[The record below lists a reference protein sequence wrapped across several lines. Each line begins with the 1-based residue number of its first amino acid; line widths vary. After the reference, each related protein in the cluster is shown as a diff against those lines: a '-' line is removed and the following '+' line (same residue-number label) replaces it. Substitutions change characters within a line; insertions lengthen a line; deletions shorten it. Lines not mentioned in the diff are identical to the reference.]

1 MFTSHSNSFPT
12 VVIIL
17 GGVWGGCCEVVGLK
31 FVFSSRKGEKCER
44 VCVLATDRGSLVGAL
59 LSSRPSPPLKQL
71 SLAPKIKFFPSLHS
85 NDDISSQSISI
96 KVKVKPES
104 KAAST
109 QSKKWPTWAHRTFLL
124 LLKVGASFR
133 LVEGWIRFLCMIVRL
148 FYESNISRMFSADSH
163 SWGVRVCWPEPFS
176 LCLGFSQPVFRTC

>member
-44 VCVLATDRGSLVGAL
+44 VRVLATDRGSLVGAL

-96 KVKVKPES
+96 KVKVKSES

-109 QSKKWPTWAHRTFLL
+109 QSKKNWQTWAHRARTVAQSWSL
-124 LLKVGASFR
+124 FR
-133 LVEGWIRFLCMIVRL
+133 AR
-148 FYESNISRMFSADSH
+148 
-163 SWGVRVCWPEPFS
+163 VRVNSFPMCDCLMNREEDGFAGQS
-176 LCLGFSQPVFRTC
+176 LLVCAWDSLNLSFVPVSCN